1 MDRDVQIIIVR
12 LLWSLL
18 REIKHP
24 GRKVDDDS
32 TVEDVEQ
39 WLDEEVHDNMRE

>member
-1 MDRDVQIIIVR
+1 MEEVMDRDVQIIIVR

-24 GRKVDDDS
+24 GREVDDDS

-39 WLDEEVHDNMRE
+39 WLDEEIGL

>member
-24 GRKVDDDS
+24 GRKYVDDDS
-32 TVEDVEQ
+32 TVEDVGE
-39 WLDEEVHDNMRE
+39 WLDEEIGGTKP